1 MAAGIVVFSL
11 IILIWQLHGRGS
23 IRADRSESLLL
34 FVILVSILT
43 LLLFAIVLYRL
54 YLSIS
59 RPVEELAH
67 GIRRY
72 WAGEFSTRVPISG
85 RNELGYLQQSF
96 NEMAEKI
103 ERMLI
108 ELQQLDELKTEFIS
122 TVSHELRTPLTSI
135 GGYVK
140 VVLSEDAGSVN
151 DTQRE
156 FLEIVD
162 RNVDRLGRLIDDLL
176 DAEKMVSGRFEVKKE
191 RNALGP
197 VLADCV
203 QTVAVIAKKKGLS
216 IHLPSVPAEI
226 EVLAERPRLF
236 QIFMNLLHN
245 AVKYTDTGGVEISVQ
260 VTDFSAIVRLKDSD
274 IGLTEDERRQIFDRF
289 YRTRSGLSSSESGT
303 GLGLTIVRG
312 LVESFGGQVLVESA
326 PGQGTTFTVSL
337 PLAPR
342 HGEGDPVGA
351 QVSEP
356 RVLSRP
362 VWVVDSDRRSLE
374 IIREALVEPR
384 GPLEGWHLRTR
395 VFSSIQETPLVGD
408 RLGMPSVVILGVGK
422 ENEPDQLLVQ
432 EFVHKLGNS
441 VSLILIGNG
450 ELTGAWLGLGVIG
463 WLARPISSAGLYSAL
478 YEALSQRQ
486 GRVLIADPDTD
497 LRLLLR
503 RGLEQKGI
511 RADDVELGKE
521 AIARIAR
528 EPYDLVILDSEL
540 QDFSIGELL
549 HLIGEAKVQSTVS
562 VCVVVTDEPS
572 EARVAE
578 LLSQG
583 FFAVFSKAK
592 GLARLTESIRKAIS

>member
-1 MAAGIVVFSL
+1 M
-11 IILIWQLHGRGS
+11 
-23 IRADRSESLLL
+23 
-34 FVILVSILT
+34 
-43 LLLFAIVLYRL
+43 
-54 YLSIS
+54 
-59 RPVEELAH
+59 
-67 GIRRY
+67 
-72 WAGEFSTRVPISG
+72 
-85 RNELGYLQQSF
+85 
-96 NEMAEKI
+96 
-103 ERMLI
+103 
-108 ELQQLDELKTEFIS
+108 
-122 TVSHELRTPLTSI
+122 
-135 GGYVK
+135 
-140 VVLSEDAGSVN
+140 
-151 DTQRE
+151 
-156 FLEIVD
+156 
-162 RNVDRLGRLIDDLL
+162 
-176 DAEKMVSGRFEVKKE
+176 
-191 RNALGP
+191 
-197 VLADCV
+197 
-203 QTVAVIAKKKGLS
+203 
-216 IHLPSVPAEI
+216 
-226 EVLAERPRLF
+226 
-236 QIFMNLLHN
+236 
-245 AVKYTDTGGVEISVQ
+245 
-260 VTDFSAIVRLKDSD
+260 
-274 IGLTEDERRQIFDRF
+274 
-289 YRTRSGLSSSESGT
+289 
-303 GLGLTIVRG
+303 
-312 LVESFGGQVLVESA
+312 
-326 PGQGTTFTVSL
+326 
-337 PLAPR
+337 
-342 HGEGDPVGA
+342 
-351 QVSEP
+351 
-356 RVLSRP
+356 
-362 VWVVDSDRRSLE
+362 
-374 IIREALVEPR
+374 EPR

-578 LLSQG
+578 LLSLG